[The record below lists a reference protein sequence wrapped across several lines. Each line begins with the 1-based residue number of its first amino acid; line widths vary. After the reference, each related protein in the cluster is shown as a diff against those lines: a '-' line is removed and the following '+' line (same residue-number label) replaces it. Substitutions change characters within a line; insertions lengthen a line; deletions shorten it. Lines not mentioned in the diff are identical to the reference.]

1 MEIDLTSKL
10 LRYVPWCTTELWDA
24 LKSFILTSLKFK
36 VAPYPIIVSLDTLK
50 KINRLASVHLL
61 TKKKKSMTWPLDPHT
76 VGLRPPR
83 YQLHAT
89 GCRWL
94 LQTDFSLRSRSS
106 RQTFVTVVFSNRY
119 FSMFSGLCPMIETFC
134 QACEWHAWQP
144 IGMCL
149 ERRKAR
155 QEMAEKSGINGFNSN
170 PPTANNTEDVPLVSS
185 DVIDPFEC
193 VDGTLTWWQFTKVSV
208 LAVKIVKN
216 VFLWVNHLRNLFQ
229 YVVHMLGDA
238 MYTQH
243 AP

>member
-1 MEIDLTSKL
+1 
-10 LRYVPWCTTELWDA
+10 
-24 LKSFILTSLKFK
+24 
-36 VAPYPIIVSLDTLK
+36 
-50 KINRLASVHLL
+50 
-61 TKKKKSMTWPLDPHT
+61 MTFRPSYSWPTPT
-76 VGLRPPR
+76 AVGTYHIHCHRR
-83 YQLHAT
+83 
-89 GCRWL
+89 GCRRL

-106 RQTFVTVVFSNRY
+106 RQTFVTVVFSNR
-119 FSMFSGLCPMIETFC
+119 FFSGLCPMIETFC
-134 QACEWHAWQP
+134 QACVWHAWQP

-229 YVVHMLGDA
+229 YVVHIGDA